1 MDLLEYQAKKL
12 FRQVGI
18 PVLPSETIAS
28 PRELKQLQI
37 PYPVVLKSQV
47 KVGGRGKAG
56 GVKFVT
62 NTIDAIAAA
71 RTIFNLPILGE
82 VPEIIL
88 AEAHYNAQKELFL
101 AIVLDYQ
108 LQCPVMFGSMQGG
121 MDVESLIKNLQQ
133 VAVKEEFSPFMAR
146 NLAVKMGVS
155 NELLLAVSNIIEKMY
170 QLFLS
175 QDLDSIEINPL
186 GVDAANGLMALDGKI
201 TINDHAFER
210 HPDLVDLSTEE
221 LDLQPLS
228 DTQINWLDWYDEK
241 GKIAILTNDEDLNL
255 LCWSQISQN
264 KEKPAWG
271 VVIKD
276 LPTQQQW
283 QQIWDKFHL
292 TTNVKVL
299 LIDFWDSQAKQ
310 DAISEDLFELCQA
323 FCSPDTSNVAEER
336 AIAPTNSSAKS
347 SRRSIK
353 DTEATQAT
361 LHSLKIV
368 VRLPQSDI
376 KSYREKF
383 VHDAIYWTNSL
394 EDGINKTISWS
405 KAK

>member
-47 KVGGRGKAG
+47 KAGGRGKAG

-88 AEAHYNAQKELFL
+88 AEAQYNAQKELFL
-101 AIVLDYQ
+101 AIVLDYR
-108 LQCPVMFGSMQGG
+108 LQCPVMFGSIQGG
-121 MDVESLIKNLQQ
+121 MDIESLVENLQQ
-133 VAVKEEFSPFMAR
+133 VVVKEEFSPFMAR
-146 NLAVKMGVS
+146 NLAVKMGFS
-155 NELLLAVSNIIEKMY
+155 GELLLALSNVIEKMY

-186 GVDAANGLMALDGKI
+186 GVDADNRLMALDGKI
-201 TINDHAFER
+201 TINDHAYDR

-221 LDLQPLS
+221 LDLQPLL
-228 DTQINWLDWYDEK
+228 DTQINWLDWYDQK
-241 GKIAILTNDEDLNL
+241 GKIAILTNDEDLSL
-255 LCWSQISQN
+255 LCWSQISQK
-264 KEKPAWG
+264 KEKPAQA

-283 QQIWDKFHL
+283 QQIWDKL
-292 TTNVKVL
+292 QSNTNVKVL
-299 LIDFWDSQAKQ
+299 LVDFWDSQDKQ
-310 DAISEDLFELCQA
+310 NAIAQDLFELCQDS
-323 FCSPDTSNVAEER
+323 CLPDTSNLAEER
-336 AIAPTNSSAKS
+336 VIMPTNSSAN
-347 SRRSIK
+347 SRRSSTDDK
-353 DTEATQAT
+353 KATPAT
-361 LHSLKIV
+361 LNSFKIV
-368 VRLPQSDI
+368 VRLPNSDI
-376 KSYREKF
+376 KDYQKEF

-394 EDGINKTISWS
+394 EDGINQAISWS
-405 KAK
+405 KTK